1 MRKLDKPTFLDLQRS
16 AFDLYNDSYSQEDI
30 YYPNPINPLPASKRT
45 NPLSA
50 SGYKSEDNI
59 TMTSQS
65 KGDNNSSE
73 HLISEDNVSTSAG
86 SIQEKQQI
94 SIIDDGDIK
103 LGNARLG
110 NPVVRV
116 NFPPGTNT
124 LSRRTSRVINAIRRR
139 SRSMSAW
146 SDVSRSSWK
155 LEERK
160 KNLRFLRT

>member
-16 AFDLYNDSYSQEDI
+16 AFDLYNDSYTSEDI
-30 YYPNPINPLPASKRT
+30 YYPNPINPALTANRLVNSMRP
-45 NPLSA
+45 
-50 SGYKSEDNI
+50 GYKSEDNI
-59 TMTSQS
+59 SGSQS
-65 KGDNNSSE
+65 KVDGTSSE
-73 HLISEDNVSTSAG
+73 HLISEDNASTSAG
-86 SIQEKQQI
+86 SIQDRQQI
-94 SIIDDGDIK
+94 SIIDDGDLK
-103 LGNARLG
+103 FGGARLG

-155 LEERK
+155 LEER
-160 KNLRFLRT
+160 